1 MLRIPRRYAH
11 FVFAVIQ
18 SGLTSCVAA
27 ATASAPF
34 FAESSFLS
42 HWLRSWLVAWAIMI
56 PVVIAAAPAIR
67 RLVHALTT
75 GTDQG

>member
-11 FVFAVIQ
+11 LVFGVIQ
-18 SGLTSCVAA
+18 SGLTSGVSAA
-27 ATASAPF
+27 IASAPF
-34 FAESSFLS
+34 LGEPAFMA

-67 RLVHALTT
+67 RLVYAVTA
-75 GTDQG
+75 GAE